1 MRKSLVSFPIACR
14 LRDTK
19 VEKHFNSMV
28 TFFEFYFFKTLFL
41 VFYFVLGLFF
51 LQKYVLK

>member
-1 MRKSLVSFPIACR
+1 MRKLLVSFPIACR
-14 LRDTK
+14 LRNTK
-19 VEKHFNSMV
+19 VEKHLDIMV

-51 LQKYVLK
+51 LLKYVLK